1 MFFDH
6 LPQRGLIGGHRGAR
20 SIAPENSFL
29 SMELARKCGAHF
41 WETDIRISG
50 DNELIVFHDNMLK
63 RTTDIAGHKE
73 FQNCSDYH
81 VEQFTYRELQQ
92 LDMGSWFLE
101 TDPFST
107 VADGKI
113 SVSKREII
121 KKQKIQRLDDILT
134 YSKSHTFPVNLEIK
148 SLNTEPGDVAIVD
161 MILDKIQETETM
173 DIILLS
179 SFRHEYLQ
187 RAKFLC
193 PDISIAVLVEEKH
206 PDNILEYLQS
216 FSAVAYHPDEKL
228 YDAELYATLLASG
241 VYVNS
246 WTVNNSDQARE
257 MLALGTG
264 IITDWPQK
272 FF

>member
-6 LPQRGLIGGHRGAR
+6 LPRRGHIGGHRGAR

-29 SMELARKCGAHF
+29 SMDLARKCGAHF
-41 WETDIRISG
+41 WETDIRITK
-50 DNELIVFHDNMLK
+50 DNELIVFHDDTLD
-63 RTTDIAGHKE
+63 RTTDIAGHSG
-73 FQNCSDYH
+73 FQNCTDYH
-81 VEQFTYRELQQ
+81 VEQFTFSELQQ

-101 TDPFST
+101 IDPFRT

-113 SVSKREII
+113 SDSDKKII
-121 KKQKIQRLDDILT
+121 RKQKIQHLDDILT
-134 YSKSHTFPVNLEIK
+134 YSKSHSFPVNLEIK
-148 SLNTEPGDVAIVD
+148 SLDTKPGDVAIVD

-173 DIILLS
+173 DLVLLS
-179 SFRHEYLQ
+179 SFRHEYLH

-216 FSAVAYHPDEKL
+216 FSAAAYHPDEKL
-228 YDAELYATLLASG
+228 YDAELYAMLLASG

-246 WTVNNSDQARE
+246 WTVNDPDQAKE

-264 IITDWPQK
+264 ILTDWPQK

>member
-6 LPQRGLIGGHRGAR
+6 LPRRGYIGGHRGAR

-29 SMELARKCGAHF
+29 SMELARKCGVHF
-41 WETDIRISG
+41 WETDIRITK
-50 DNELIVFHDNMLK
+50 DNELIVFHDDTLD
-63 RTTDIAGHKE
+63 RVTDIATNSK
-73 FQNCSDYH
+73 FRNRSDFH
-81 VEQFTYRELQQ
+81 VEQFTFSELQR

-101 TDPFST
+101 TDPFGT
-107 VADGKI
+107 VDDGSVNESEKKI
-113 SVSKREII
+113 IR
-121 KKQKIQRLDDILT
+121 KQKIQRLDDILI
-134 YSKSHTFPVNLEIK
+134 YSKSHMFPVNLEIK
-148 SLNTEPGDVAIVD
+148 SLDTEPDDVAIVD
-161 MILDKIQETETM
+161 MIVDKIQETETM

-179 SFRHEYLQ
+179 SFRHEYLH

-193 PDISIAVLVEEKH
+193 PDISIAVLVEDKH
-206 PDNILEYLQS
+206 PNNILEYLQS

-241 VYVNS
+241 VYVNN
-246 WTVNNSDQARE
+246 WTVNNLDQAKE
-257 MLALGTG
+257 MLSSGTG